1 MPLDSMPI
9 IWLVLL
15 VLFLIVEGATAGL
28 VTIWFAAGSLAALVV
43 QLLGGKLWLQITVF
57 LVVSLAAILVLRPL
71 AKKNLYKHK
80 QATNAD
86 RVFEMVGVV
95 QEDVDNILGKGL
107 VKLDGKVW
115 TARSFTGMPIPAGTL
130 VHPKMI
136 EGVKLIVVPVQEPTQ
151 TVSANK

>member
-1 MPLDSMPI
+1 MPDSMPFV
-9 IWLVLL
+9 WLGVL
-15 VLFLIVEGATAGL
+15 VFFLIVEGATAGL
-28 VTIWFAAGSLAALVV
+28 VTIWFAAGALAALVAE
-43 QLLGGKLWLQITVF
+43 LLGGELWLQIAVF
-57 LVVSLAAILVLRPL
+57 IVVSLAAILLLRPL

-115 TARSFTGMPIPAGTL
+115 TARSFTGTPIPAGTL

-136 EGVKLIVVPVQEPTQ
+136 EGVKLSVVPVQESAQ
-151 TVSANK
+151 SVSAE